1 MYKYKRFDV
10 FIKLIK
16 MSIMAIMMAH
26 PILVYNQ
33 NKVNEIRQ
41 HVFHHP
47 IVEPIEN
54 SKVFV
59 LDDEGWKV
67 YKNMLARIAKER
79 KTSKEKKTKHEIK
92 KCIRDHRDDSFTSI
106 DFSVNDPVVR
116 ICTNTFSITKFRNF
130 EDSVDGYHNVAKN
143 DVVKAIKGEISDYD
157 GYYWIP
163 MNK

>member
-1 MYKYKRFDV
+1 
-10 FIKLIK
+10 
-16 MSIMAIMMAH
+16 MSMMAQIMSQ
-26 PILVYNQ
+26 PIIAYNQ
-33 NKVNEIRQ
+33 NKVNEIRKC
-41 HVFHHP
+41 VFHHP
-47 IVEPIEN
+47 VTEPVETP
-54 SKVFV
+54 KVFV

-106 DFSVNDPVVR
+106 DFSVNDPIVR

-163 MNK
+163 VNK